1 MVDYIYTGSTDLV
14 EGYAE
19 DVLAIADKY
28 AILPLKEQCERYL
41 STTINCKNVASTA
54 VFADTYSA
62 SILKQVRDHIFT
74 LFFINII
81 HNLFV
86 MPQPMPLMHYMLKHC
101 GVVDFYLR
109 YLCDMGLD
117 KFLFI
122 SLWYGLVDVGIC
134 TFFRAFAVSTQFLK
148 IYYSCC
154 YKFRHVRGT

>member
-62 SILKQVRDHIFT
+62 SILKQVR
-74 LFFINII
+74 I
-81 HNLFV
+81 H
-86 MPQPMPLMHYMLKHC
+86 
-101 GVVDFYLR
+101 
-109 YLCDMGLD
+109 
-117 KFLFI
+117 
-122 SLWYGLVDVGIC
+122 
-134 TFFRAFAVSTQFLK
+134 
-148 IYYSCC
+148 IYYYFNSSFRFVFNNVLKVVWNAINTNYYTVKEFSFVVASLTSINAIIKTSSVIL
-154 YKFRHVRGT
+154 YKNYL